1 MSLDADL
8 LTISQVA
15 ARLPGSRG
23 ARRVHPATITRWILA
38 GCPARGGGR
47 VKLVATRA
55 GSRWL
60 VREADLQAFFAAL
73 GAEPSGTPAPSTSSP
88 GDPPSRTPAARRRAA
103 EKAAAALKAMG
114 A

>member
-1 MSLDADL
+1 MSADADL
-8 LTISQVA
+8 LTISQIV

-23 ARRVHPATITRWILA
+23 ARRVHPATVTRWILT
-38 GCPARGGGR
+38 GCPARDGRR
-47 VKLVATRA
+47 VKLAATRA

-73 GAEPSGTPAPSTSSP
+73 AADAVPPTPPRTCTFRLKSSE
-88 GDPPSRTPAARRRAA
+88 RAARELER
-103 EKAAAALKAMG
+103 MG

>member
-1 MSLDADL
+1 MSIDSDL
-8 LTISQVA
+8 LTISQIV

-23 ARRVHPATITRWILA
+23 ARRVHPATITRWILT
-38 GCPARGGGR
+38 GCPNRNGER

-60 VREADLQAFFAAL
+60 VRESDLQAFFAAL
-73 GAEPSGTPAPSTSSP
+73 GADPSTASP
-88 GDPPSRTPAARRRAA
+88 LTPHTSTSRTPEVRRRAA
-103 EKAAAALKAMG
+103 EKAVATLKAMG

>member
-1 MSLDADL
+1 MSIDPDL
-8 LTISQVA
+8 LTISQIV

-23 ARRVHPATITRWILA
+23 ARRIHPATITRWILD
-38 GCPARGGGR
+38 GCPSRDGHR

-60 VREADLQAFFAAL
+60 VRESDLQAFFDALAADPTANL
-73 GAEPSGTPAPSTSSP
+73 SSSQST
-88 GDPPSRTPAARRRAA
+88 RTPTARDKASERAARELER
-103 EKAAAALKAMG
+103 MG